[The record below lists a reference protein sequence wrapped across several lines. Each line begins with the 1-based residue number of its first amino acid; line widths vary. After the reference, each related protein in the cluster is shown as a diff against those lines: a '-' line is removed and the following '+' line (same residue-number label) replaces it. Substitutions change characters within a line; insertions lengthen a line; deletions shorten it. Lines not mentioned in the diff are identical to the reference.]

1 MREIFAMWR
10 YTKMVV
16 LTALTAAVYAALLIP
31 FKGIPLI
38 PGFTE
43 IRVGT
48 VVPVVFGILFGPAGA
63 WGSALGNLIGDFFGT
78 LSFGT
83 VFGFIGNF
91 FAALVS
97 YKMWG
102 QMIWISSHE
111 QVTMKSV
118 KEIGEFFLI
127 VIISAVTCALIISW
141 GLELI
146 NLYPLKIIG
155 PIIVLNNT
163 IAPLI
168 IGPFLLLL
176 LYPRIVRWD
185 LLWKEIMDERD
196 ISISRHPGIGI
207 LLICLGAIGGM
218 AVGLTASF
226 GLLHIPY
233 VLSRL
238 SPSHLIVTAVSPFL
252 MILLMGCLLA

>member
-1 MREIFAMWR
+1 MREIFTMWR

-48 VVPVVFGILFGPAGA
+48 VIPVVFGILFGPAGA

-78 LSFGT
+78 LSLGT
-83 VFGFIGNF
+83 IFGFIGNF

-97 YKMWG
+97 YKVWKKMH
-102 QMIWISSHE
+102 WISSQE
-111 QVTMKSV
+111 KVSMKSL
-118 KEIGEFFLI
+118 KEISAFIL
-127 VIISAVTCALIISW
+127 VVVISAVVCSLIISW
-141 GLELI
+141 GLELSG
-146 NLYPLKIIG
+146 LYPFKIIG
-155 PIIVLNNT
+155 PIIALNNT

-168 IGPFLLLL
+168 LGPFLLLL
-176 LYPRIVRWD
+176 LYPRMVRWD
-185 LLWKEIMDERD
+185 LLWQEIMDEKD
-196 ISISRHPGIGI
+196 ISISRHPGIGV

-218 AVGLTASF
+218 AVGLSTSL
-226 GLLHIPY
+226 GLLQIPQ
-233 VLSRL
+233 VFSGF
-238 SPSHLIVTAVSPFL
+238 SPSQVIVIAVSPFL
-252 MILLMGCLLA
+252 LILLIGCFLS